1 MKSIILVLAI
11 VACIAATDLSNYSF
25 DQYLFEFNKSY
36 DAAELEFRREVF
48 RMNLEEIIAH
58 NSRGDSTYELGINQ
72 FADQTVEERARFSTY
87 NSALGTLQRQIENAP
102 VFKATGAPVPN
113 SFDWRDIT
121 PSVVTDVKN
130 QASCGSC
137 WAFSSV
143 STLESHWAIN
153 GG

>member
-58 NSRGDSTYELGINQ
+58 NSRGDSTYELGIN
-72 FADQTVEERARFSTY
+72 
-87 NSALGTLQRQIENAP
+87 
-102 VFKATGAPVPN
+102 
-113 SFDWRDIT
+113 
-121 PSVVTDVKN
+121 
-130 QASCGSC
+130 
-137 WAFSSV
+137 
-143 STLESHWAIN
+143 
-153 GG
+153 